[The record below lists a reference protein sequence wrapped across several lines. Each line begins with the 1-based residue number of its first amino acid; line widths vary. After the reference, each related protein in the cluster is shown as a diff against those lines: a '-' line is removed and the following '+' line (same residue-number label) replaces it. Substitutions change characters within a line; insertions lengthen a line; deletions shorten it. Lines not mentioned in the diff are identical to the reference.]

1 MKIESLLFC
10 NSSYFYHRLIMASGC
25 KWDALPMIHLQ
36 RHAKNFQKNW
46 LQSVYG
52 NFAYIF
58 VPRGSSGPISQQV
71 NIRYYLCNKVSK
83 QVGWRTTLLFM
94 MDLRHCHF
102 SWGRINFDIQSLPLK
117 SFFLVNFNSAMHTDI
132 YFFWLHVLRGVRF
145 NT

>member
-1 MKIESLLFC
+1 MKIKSLLFC

-102 SWGRINFDIQSLPLK
+102 SWGRINFDIQSLPE
-117 SFFLVNFNSAMHTDI
+117 I
-132 YFFWLHVLRGVRF
+132 FFWSTSTQQYILIYISFGCMYWKVLYF
-145 NT
+145 NI